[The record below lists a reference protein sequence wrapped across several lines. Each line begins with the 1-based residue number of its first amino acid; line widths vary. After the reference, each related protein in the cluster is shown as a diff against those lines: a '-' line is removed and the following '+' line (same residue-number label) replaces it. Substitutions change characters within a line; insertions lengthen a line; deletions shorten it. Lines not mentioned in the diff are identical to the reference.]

1 VAKRIVIIGNS
12 GSGKSWLAAALAARC
27 HLPVISLDSIFWLPG
42 GFNAKRKSEEVD
54 RLIDRYRGAGSWII
68 EGVFGELAA
77 RFLDSAELLLW
88 LDLPWSVCRSG
99 LLQRGSESS
108 KQKDPVCAEASFQSL
123 LRWSSG
129 YWSRTDLRSYSG
141 HQSLFRTYEREK
153 FRFSHRSEVDAF
165 LAVIRKPIQPMES
178 GRA

>member
-1 VAKRIVIIGNS
+1 MTKRIVIIGNS
-12 GSGKSWLAAALAARC
+12 GSGKSWLAAALAARY

-42 GFNAKRKSEEVD
+42 GFNAKRKPEEVD
-54 RLIDRYRGAGSWII
+54 RLIDRYRGAESWIV

-77 RFLDSAELLLW
+77 RFLESAELLLW

-129 YWSRTDLRSYSG
+129 YWSRTDQRSHSG
-141 HQSLFRTYEREK
+141 HQGLFRPFEREK

-165 LAVIRKPIQPMES
+165 IAMKNKSTRPTELGCA
-178 GRA
+178 